1 MFINDLSLLS
11 LDLFELLLTG
21 SNLCLQPIQ
30 FFPERLRIENHL
42 RSEIHSVPVFLR
54 IIINHIFQRFRVL
67 KILLNDPLAEDL
79 RLIAP
84 VLFNKLECQLPE
96 LVDLILFLI

>member
-1 MFINDLSLLS
+1 MGVLISYVLY
-11 LDLFELLLTG
+11 
-21 SNLCLQPIQ
+21 
-30 FFPERLRIENHL
+30 
-42 RSEIHSVPVFLR
+42 
-54 IIINHIFQRFRVL
+54 HIFQRFCVL